1 MKRNEEKLKRGFLVV
16 LEGIDGC
23 GKTTQAQMLVD
34 QLSRKG
40 YETAFFKE
48 PTEGQWGKLIK
59 EKASRQDGLTPEQE
73 FNLFQKDREENV
85 EINIKPAL
93 KEKKVVVLDRY
104 YFSTMAY
111 QSAKGIDI
119 REIKK
124 RNEKMAVPPDLVVIL
139 DIDARSGLDR
149 IKGRKKKDLLFE
161 REDYLREVGKVF
173 KSFSGENIIHLDA
186 GQSKERLFSKI
197 ARIVMDRIREIII
210 PSP

>member
-1 MKRNEEKLKRGFLVV
+1 LKRNEKKLKRGFLIVF
-16 LEGIDGC
+16 EGIDGC
-23 GKTTQAQMLVD
+23 GKTTQAQKLVHH
-34 QLSRKG
+34 LSRKG

-48 PTEGQWGKLIK
+48 PTEGRWGKLIK
-59 EKASRQDGLTPEQE
+59 EKASRQDGLTPVQE
-73 FNLFQKDREENV
+73 FELFQKDRKENV

-93 KEKKVVVLDRY
+93 KEKKAVVLDRY

-119 REIKK
+119 CEIKK
-124 RNEKMAVPPDLVVIL
+124 RNEKMAVPPDLVIIL
-139 DIDARSGLDR
+139 DIDARLGLDR

-186 GQSKERLFSKI
+186 GQSKERLFSEI
-197 ARIVMDRIREIII
+197 ERIVMDRIKEIII

>member
-1 MKRNEEKLKRGFLVV
+1 LKRNEKKLKRGFLIVF
-16 LEGIDGC
+16 EGIDGC
-23 GKTTQAQMLVD
+23 GKTTQAQKLVHH
-34 QLSRKG
+34 LSRKG

-48 PTEGQWGKLIK
+48 PTEGRWGKLIK
-59 EKASRQDGLTPEQE
+59 EKASRQDGLTPVQE
-73 FNLFQKDREENV
+73 FELFQKDRKENV

-93 KEKKVVVLDRY
+93 KEKKAVVLDRY

-119 REIKK
+119 CEIKK
-124 RNEKMAVPPDLVVIL
+124 RNEKMAVPPDLVIIL

-186 GQSKERLFSKI
+186 GQSKERLFSEI
-197 ARIVMDRIREIII
+197 ERIVMDRIKEIII

>member
-1 MKRNEEKLKRGFLVV
+1 MQEKHIRLKKGFLIVF
-16 LEGIDGC
+16 EGIDGC
-23 GKTTQAQMLVD
+23 GKTTQAQKLVD
-34 QLSRKG
+34 QLRGKG

-48 PTEGQWGKLIK
+48 PTEGRWGKLIK
-59 EKASRQDGLTPEQE
+59 EKAGRQNGLTPVQE
-73 FNLFQKDREENV
+73 FELFQKDREENV

-93 KEKKVVVLDRY
+93 KEKKAVVLDRY

-124 RNEKMAVPPDLVVIL
+124 RNEKIAVPPDLVIIL

-186 GQSKERLFSKI
+186 GQNKERLFSKI
-197 ARIVMDRIREIII
+197 ERIVMDRIKEIII
-210 PSP
+210 LSP